1 MDIEEI
7 QKLMKALEESR
18 LKKIVLKQGD
28 FELTLEKEG
37 DVYLPPMSSMP
48 QMHQMSSPSMVTSQH
63 HALRGIIEESTHD
76 SSQRSGGKKSEL
88 DGSYVTSPMVGTF
101 YASSGPDQAAF
112 VKVGDRVQEGTVV
125 CIVEAMK
132 VMNEVKAGTSG
143 VIAEIL
149 ANNGQP
155 IEFGTKLFR
164 VV

>member
-1 MDIEEI
+1 
-7 QKLMKALEESR
+7 MKALEESR
-18 LKKIVLKQGD
+18 LKKIILKQGD

-37 DVYLPPMSSMP
+37 EVYLPPMPSMS
-48 QMHQMSSPSMVTSQH
+48 QMHNMVTSQH
-63 HALRGIIEESTHD
+63 HTLRGIIEEPSHD
-76 SSQRSGGKKSEL
+76 STQRNGSKKPEL
-88 DGSYVTSPMVGTF
+88 EGSYVTSPMVGTF

-143 VIAEIL
+143 IVAEIL
-149 ANNGQP
+149 ANNAQP